1 MLDDFAVDSL
11 GWGRGKGFVV
21 GNFID
26 FGDCE
31 MVGATV
37 GLTGPGLSSTFAL
50 RGAGG
55 IVWGPEVS
63 LDSDVVARGV
73 EKEQA
78 GRKNV
83 CECVVVFR
91 YK

>member
-1 MLDDFAVDSL
+1 MLDSL
-11 GWGRGKGFVV
+11 GWGGGKGFVM

-31 MVGATV
+31 MVDATG
-37 GLTGPGLSSTFAL
+37 GLTGPGLSSTLAL

-63 LDSDVVARGV
+63 LDSEVVERGV
-73 EKEQA
+73 EKEQE

-83 CECVVVFR
+83 CEWVVVFR